1 MLPAYLIG
9 TMAAGEIVVAPH
21 VADFRRIRQELLR
34 RGLFETDSRF
44 YLKMLAWH
52 CTLWLCAMYLSLG
65 CDSCGAHMLGAA
77 LMGVFWQQL
86 AGIGHDLGHSGV
98 THSFRRDHLVG
109 SLLSAFMGL
118 SVGWWKSDHNTHH
131 VVCNAV
137 EHDPNIQHM
146 PMLAITDKV
155 FRRPR
160 FWDTYHRKWVGMD
173 DAAHWLVSH
182 QHLFFYPLM
191 ALGRWNLYA
200 QGLIYL
206 LTQPDKTHF
215 RKTELAGIAVYFG
228 WVLGTALSMPSWAE
242 SVGWVMLSHAVAGIL
257 HVQIVLSHWSMHTYE
272 GRAYNGADDEWYVT
286 TMRTTMNVATPPWL
300 DWVHIGLQFQIE
312 HHLFPR
318 LPRHNLRLARD
329 MVREVV
335 EAHFP
340 AGSAECK
347 RLFPLGVAYHEP
359 GFFAGNLEM
368 WRVLRSAA
376 YAARGAKRGEHG
388 FWQSALW
395 EGMSLA
401 G

>member
-1 MLPAYLIG
+1 M
-9 TMAAGEIVVAPH
+9 
-21 VADFRRIRQELLR
+21 
-34 RGLFETDSRF
+34 
-44 YLKMLAWH
+44 
-52 CTLWLCAMYLSLG
+52 
-65 CDSCGAHMLGAA
+65 
-77 LMGVFWQQL
+77 
-86 AGIGHDLGHSGV
+86 
-98 THSFRRDHLVG
+98 
-109 SLLSAFMGL
+109 
-118 SVGWWKSDHNTHH
+118 
-131 VVCNAV
+131 
-137 EHDPNIQHM
+137 
-146 PMLAITDKV
+146 
-155 FRRPR
+155 
-160 FWDTYHRKWVGMD
+160 
-173 DAAHWLVSH
+173 
-182 QHLFFYPLM
+182 
-191 ALGRWNLYA
+191 
-200 QGLIYL
+200 YL

-228 WVLGTALSMPSWAE
+228 WVIGTALSMPTWAE

-257 HVQIVLSHWSMHTYE
+257 HVQIVLSHWSMHSYE
-272 GRAYNGADDEWYVT
+272 GRAYNGPDDEWYIT

-368 WRVLRSAA
+368 WRVLRGAA

-395 EGMSLA
+395 EGMSLC